1 MLNGIISSVTTR
13 SLGASL
19 AAPAVLGDTTLTLDQ
34 VVDFADEGGQ
44 VQVIGPSETPQLL
57 TYTAVDR
64 DTGVLTL
71 SGALGTA
78 LDDETFVAVYPLG
91 SRQLASVIVDE
102 ESAPSDV
109 DTIEAL
115 VPFVMRAMLP
125 DGIREDPETAESV
138 ILDIVADEWQIIDL
152 RNQPPRIER
161 EALVVVDGEDPPT
174 PSGLTATAGPGLI
187 TVAWNGTFEDG
198 EQAPDDYSHVAIHI
212 AEKSLVDGLS
222 VVFPSS
228 FTHAASIM
236 TLEGGQVTLAR
247 TPDVAYYVG
256 LVAVTLAGKW
266 SPISDVV
273 TVTPSPVVAT
283 GANGQPVFWG
293 TEAEMLA
300 AAYPWTEGSTWFN
313 TEASNAPNVWR
324 GGAWA
329 PATFGDGAIA
339 ALNVAKLVG
348 DTITGNYLIAGRF
361 ETAVVGGVKMDSA
374 GLRVHDTLNVLK
386 TALNSDGTSIFRGQV
401 EASGVEVLG
410 KLKFHGSD
418 SEVAA
423 GARLNITGGVTAPTT
438 SPNVYAEWPTVTL
451 SGVPKTY
458 ITGVTRDPANGDWI
472 VASMNSTGAPTA
484 TRHAAA
490 TGAKTATLG
499 TFPTPT
505 GYQYPANGGVAFVD
519 GVAWVPQFINEYESF
534 TYYTTTRIVS
544 TAGTV
549 KTILAKSAS
558 FAWSEGERMSIGT
571 ASATQVAVSLYDFTR
586 SADKGRLLLYTPST
600 STASG
605 NVACADVGLRCD
617 PVAYGSF
624 DFGAARFVLD
634 TTDTVKT
641 YLATGAAEADNNFRT
656 GRSVQ
661 SVGVGWY
668 GGAFWTAGTDGKC
681 YTYDGPNVGA
691 VGAEFAATWYD
702 SKSAGTGVHET
713 PLGPSGWSETGIS
726 RARLRVHPPLLTL
739 TDGDDGVDSVRIYA
753 RVGSDMRLQGT
764 LSAAGATLLITGAL
778 ATGGAIHGAVADFP
792 ATSPGF
798 IENSTGDIVLPGN
811 GMARLRGLNL
821 PVSLTSETITNLPH
835 GLYLPGDTGLIT
847 TARGYPVAGVAG
859 VLEVIGYVTGS
870 GLVHRYTTREAALRV
885 FTRSSRAGTW
895 SPWVQTGGALVAP
908 MLRATITTDV
918 AKASGTST
926 ITGWTEVL
934 DTAGAFN
941 PSTGIYTVPTDGDGL
956 YTIAF
961 NVTFATQSTRRMLQL
976 EAGGSIVGR
985 AEGPA
990 SGYSSLQIVVDC
1002 LPLTAGQTIL
1012 PRAYTAAAATIKGS
1026 DAPASFSVR
1035 YLGPTP

>member
-1 MLNGIISSVTTR
+1 MTSPQVAKLARMIANLSSQVAKTGTAPQLPNSAIVDGTLDLVTLVDTGETDADGEPILTEVVQAQ
-13 SLGASL
+13 LGTQADGSQTL
-19 AAPAVLGDTTLTLDQ
+19 VVLEGPEPPAPAGG
-34 VVDFADEGGQ
+34 VV
-44 VQVIGPSETPQLL
+44 I
-57 TYTAVDR
+57 
-64 DTGVLTL
+64 
-71 SGALGTA
+71 
-78 LDDETFVAVYPLG
+78 
-91 SRQLASVIVDE
+91 
-102 ESAPSDV
+102 
-109 DTIEAL
+109 
-115 VPFVMRAMLP
+115 
-125 DGIREDPETAESV
+125 
-138 ILDIVADEWQIIDL
+138 
-152 RNQPPRIER
+152 
-161 EALVVVDGEDPPT
+161 
-174 PSGLTATAGPGLI
+174 AGPGSI
-187 TVAWNGTFEDG
+187 TAGWSGEFADNAAATLDHDYVAV
-198 EQAPDDYSHVAIHI
+198 HVA
-212 AEKSLVDGLS
+212 EKADVDGGA
-222 VVFPSS
+222 VVFPSN
-228 FTHAASIM
+228 M
-236 TLEGGQVTLAR
+236 TMMGTIRPLLGGQVTLAR
-247 TPDVAYYVG
+247 PAGVAYYVG
-256 LVAVTLAGKW
+256 LVSVTQAGKW
-266 SPISDVV
+266 STLSDVL
-273 TVTPSPVVAT
+273 TVTPLDVAAT
-283 GANGQPVFWG
+283 GANGKPILWG
-293 TEAEMLA
+293 TVAEMEA
-300 AAYPWTEGSTWFN
+300 VTEPWVDGSTWFN
-313 TEASNAPNVWR
+313 ADAGNAPNVWR
-324 GGAWA
+324 DGGWVA
-329 PATFGDGAIA
+329 ATFNDGAIGN
-339 ALNVAKLVG
+339 LNVAKLVG
-348 DTITGNYLIAGRF
+348 DTITGNFLVAGRF
-361 ETAVVGGVKMDSA
+361 ETALAGGVKMDAA
-374 GLRVHDTLNVLK
+374 GIRVYDIAGDLK
-386 TALNSDGTSIFRGQV
+386 TALNSDGTSTFRGQV

-410 KLKFHGSD
+410 KLKFHGPD

-423 GARLNITGGVTAPTT
+423 GGRLNITGGVTAPTT
-438 SPNVYAEWPTVTL
+438 APNVYAEWPTVVL
-451 SGVPKTY
+451 SGVPKAN

-835 GLYLPGDTGLIT
+835 GLYLPSDAGLVT
-847 TARGYPVAGVAG
+847 TARGYPVAGVLG
-859 VLEVIGYVTGS
+859 MLEVVGYVTGS
-870 GLVHRYTTREAALRV
+870 GLMQRYTTLEATPRV
-885 FTRSSRAGTW
+885 FTRAQTGSW
-895 SPWVQTGGALVAP
+895 SAWVQAGGGAAPKMFRTEITSAVTMASGVNTVTAWPDSLNTVGTFNTATGTFTVTVAGYYIIS
-908 MLRATITTDV
+908 ATISFT
-918 AKASGTST
+918 
-926 ITGWTEVL
+926 
-934 DTAGAFN
+934 
-941 PSTGIYTVPTDGDGL
+941 
-956 YTIAF
+956 
-961 NVTFATQSTRRMLQL
+961 TQSTRRFFQVLVNT
-976 EAGGSIVGR
+976 STVPGR
-985 AEGPA
+985 YEGPA
-990 SGYSSLQIVVDC
+990 TAYSAGSITLDSYY
-1002 LPLTAGQTIL
+1002 LPVGATVAVQT
-1012 PRAYTAAAATIKGS
+1012 YGAAAPTIAGNQQV
-1026 DAPASFSVR
+1026 ASFSIR
-1035 YLGPTP
+1035 LLAAA